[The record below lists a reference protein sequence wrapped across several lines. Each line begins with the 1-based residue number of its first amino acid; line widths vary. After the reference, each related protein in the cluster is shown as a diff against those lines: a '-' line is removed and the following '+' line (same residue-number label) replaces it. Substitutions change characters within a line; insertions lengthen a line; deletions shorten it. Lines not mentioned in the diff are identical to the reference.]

1 MDFLTSVL
9 NKTSTLVLG
18 IYNNPVIY
26 ITENGFSQS
35 DPGLLDDSQQWE
47 YFRLI
52 LKNFEKYHLK
62 C

>member
-9 NKTSTLVLG
+9 NKTSTLVLD
-18 IYNNPVIY
+18 IYNNPVIC

-35 DPGLLDDSQQWE
+35 DPGLLDDSQQCE

-52 LKNFEKYHLK
+52 LKILK
-62 C
+62 GTI